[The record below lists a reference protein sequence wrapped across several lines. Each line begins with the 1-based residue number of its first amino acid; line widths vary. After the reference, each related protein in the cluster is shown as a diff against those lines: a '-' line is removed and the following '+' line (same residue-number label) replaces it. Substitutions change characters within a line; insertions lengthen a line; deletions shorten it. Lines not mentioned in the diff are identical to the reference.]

1 MIYLMKLWKNSAN
14 RVIILGID
22 PGFDIV
28 GWSVVRDGMKL
39 VDYGFIKTSPSDP
52 IDERLLQIHRSL
64 DVIIKE
70 YAPDE
75 AAVEKL
81 FFNSNAKTVID
92 VSKAIGVI
100 VLTLKLNDLAFS
112 EYTPVQVK
120 QSVTGFGHAEKNQ
133 VKFVIEKLTG
143 TAFLKGPDDA
153 VDSIGIALCHM
164 LRSGVR

>member
-1 MIYLMKLWKNSAN
+1 
-14 RVIILGID
+14 
-22 PGFDIV
+22 
-28 GWSVVRDGMKL
+28 MKL

-70 YAPDE
+70 YSPDA

-81 FFNSNAKTVID
+81 FFSNNAKSVMD

-100 VLTLKLNDLAFS
+100 VLTLKLNGLPFS

-120 QSVTGFGHAEKNQ
+120 QSVTGFGRAEKSQ

-143 TAFLKGPDDA
+143 TGSLKGPDDA
-153 VDSIGIALCHM
+153 VDSIGIALCHLM
-164 LRSGVR
+164 RSGLFK